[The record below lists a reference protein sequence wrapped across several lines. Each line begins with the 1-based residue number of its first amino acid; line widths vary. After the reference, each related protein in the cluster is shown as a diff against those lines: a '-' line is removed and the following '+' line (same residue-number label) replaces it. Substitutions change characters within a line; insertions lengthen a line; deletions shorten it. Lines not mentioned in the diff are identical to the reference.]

1 MLALGGGC
9 VYSEMSSSSSS
20 SHYDQV
26 LNELRQKGER
36 LANQYIVELYII
48 LRDEENMPPEDC
60 RDKIEH
66 DCVDLWS
73 RATIRKYLPP
83 ESKDP
88 KKRLAGKMGGDEKE
102 EKKKAMLLLVAQ
114 QNTGEGEGAR
124 TILAEND
131 SDNQNKQESETF
143 HNQLNQQLE
152 ARKPTQEIYDVSK
165 MLDDKDSEIERL
177 KQQTVELQVKMT
189 KVANGII
196 ILSTDLLVKMFSELR
211 GARGREVKYFY
222 LKAKDDIVTGYE
234 TDITRSNSNNR
245 NNASIHF
252 NQ

>member
-9 VYSEMSSSSSS
+9 VSAEMSSS

-26 LNELRQKGER
+26 LNELRQKGEK

-48 LRDEENMPPEDC
+48 LRDEEKMPPEDC

-66 DCVDLWS
+66 DCVDQWS
-73 RATIRKYLPP
+73 KATIRKYLPP
-83 ESKDP
+83 EAKDP
-88 KKRLAGKMGGDEKE
+88 KKRLAGKMGGDR
-102 EKKKAMLLLVAQ
+102 KKAMLLLVQ
-114 QNTGEGEGAR
+114 QNAGEEGAR

-152 ARKPTQEIYDVSK
+152 AREPTQELYDISK
-165 MLDDKDSEIERL
+165 MLDDRDREIERL
-177 KQQTVELQVKMT
+177 KQQTVQLQVKMT

-196 ILSTDLLVKMFSELR
+196 ILSTDLLVNMFSESRAVGGGR
-211 GARGREVKYFY
+211 GEVKYFY
-222 LKAKDDIVTGYE
+222 LTAEDGIVTGYE
-234 TDITRSNSNNR
+234 TDITRSNNR
-245 NNASIHF
+245 DNTTVHF

>member
-9 VYSEMSSSSSS
+9 VSSEMSSNSN
-20 SHYDQV
+20 YDQV
-26 LNELRQKGER
+26 LNELRQKGEK

-48 LRDEENMPPEDC
+48 LRDEEKMLPEDC

-66 DCVDLWS
+66 DCVDIWS
-73 RATIRKYLPP
+73 KATIRKYLPP

-88 KKRLAGKMGGDEKE
+88 KKRQAGKMGG
-102 EKKKAMLLLVAQ
+102 EKKRAMLLVAQ
-114 QNTGEGEGAR
+114 QNTGEEGAR
-124 TILAEND
+124 TILAEDD

-152 ARKPTQEIYDVSK
+152 ARQPTQELYDVSK
-165 MLDDKDSEIERL
+165 MLSDKDSEIERL

-189 KVANGII
+189 KVANGEVM
-196 ILSTDLLVKMFSELR
+196 LSSDLLVKMFSELR
-211 GARGREVKYFY
+211 KGGRGEAKYFY
-222 LKAKDDIVTGYE
+222 LKAEDGIVTGYE
-234 TDITRSNSNNR
+234 IDITRSNSNNSNR
-245 NNASIHF
+245 DNATTHF